1 MAIMTVPIAH
11 TEEVRVT
18 GLDHVRIRQKCILV
32 RFEWLVWRDATLR
45 SKGELCYDVADGR
58 RLGFVG

>member
-1 MAIMTVPIAH
+1 MAIVTVPITN

-32 RFEWLVWRDATLR
+32 RFEWLVWRDAPLR

-58 RLGFVG
+58 WLGSVG